1 MKSNPNIKNIKKLE
15 KRVESYL
22 KCELFQSAKLNDN
35 TNKNIDIFTKVQN
48 LLLSGKYRKFP
59 ITDEIREMLQQRVD
73 YILNHDKPFIFVP
86 SFGGYKHS
94 WTPSY
99 PCADWAEVF
108 NIKCFIDYLTPL
120 YYLTEKTIIVEYLSK
135 DIIVPMMNNIPKEF
149 VDIYLSDFKKL
160 ISLANQ
166 KQNEIN
172 FELHS
177 SHEDYEINTLFE
189 LMNQNRE
196 SINNKFNQLDSN
208 EQDMKL
214 KKSENNYC
222 WNGVRNYE
230 DISESEKKNVII
242 ESRIINETFLK
253 VDSEL
258 RGGSSKGRTNAIPML
273 FRKGKGAC
281 NEICLNVCSCPSSTV
296 AFWVGIGILEIREN
310 KIIPRILSKLQYEE
324 LKDKLIKIPVNIKEL
339 SIVNKNYEYI
349 YVYLGEI
356 KL

>member
-1 MKSNPNIKNIKKLE
+1 M
-15 KRVESYL
+15 
-22 KCELFQSAKLNDN
+22 A
-35 TNKNIDIFTKVQN
+35 TKVQN

-59 ITDEIREMLQQRVD
+59 ITDEIRKMLKQSVN
-73 YILNHDKPFIFVP
+73 YILENNTPFIFVP

-99 PCADWAEVF
+99 PYTDWAEIF

-120 YYLTEKTIIVEYLSK
+120 HNITKRNIVVEYLSK
-135 DIIVPMMNNIPKEF
+135 DLIVPMMNNIPKEF
-149 VDIYLSDFKKL
+149 VDIYISNFKKL
-160 ISLANQ
+160 ISLINK
-166 KQNEIN
+166 KQNEIK

-177 SHEDYEINTLFE
+177 SHEDYEINMLFE
-189 LMNQNRE
+189 LMSQNQE
-196 SINNKFNQLDSN
+196 SIANKFSNLDLN

-222 WNGVRNYE
+222 WNGIKNYE
-230 DISESEKKNVII
+230 NISENERKKIII

-258 RGGSSKGRTNAIPML
+258 RGGSTKGRKNAIPIL
-273 FRKGKGAC
+273 FRKGTGAC
-281 NEICLNVCSCPSSTV
+281 NEICLNICSCPSSTV

-310 KIIPRILSKLQYEE
+310 KIIPRILSRLQYEA

-339 SIVNKNYEYI
+339 SNINKNYNYI
-349 YVYLGEI
+349 YIYNGELKI
-356 KL
+356 